1 LDARVSAGLSLL
13 DTSVWSRL
21 RDGRILGAQAR
32 GLAAR
37 IERGELAT
45 CEPLILEMR
54 YSTRGAKDFGLLA
67 EELEALPLLTLD
79 GTAVQRA
86 LDAQAQL
93 AADRRVSHRVKPID
107 LLVAGVADRHGA
119 AVLHYDSDY
128 DLIAEHTDL
137 SFKSVWAF
145 KRGSAG

>member
-1 LDARVSAGLSLL
+1 MSAGLSLL

-21 RDGRILGAQAR
+21 RDGRIVGARAR

-37 IERGELAT
+37 IERGELAMT
-45 CEPLILEMR
+45 EPLILEMR
-54 YSTRGAKDFGLLA
+54 YSAREAKDFGMLA

-79 GTAVQRA
+79 SAAVQRA

-128 DLIAEHTDL
+128 ELIAKHTDL
-137 SFKSVWAF
+137 SFESVWAF

>member
-1 LDARVSAGLSLL
+1 VSASLSLL

-21 RDGRILGAQAR
+21 RDGRIAGERAR
-32 GLAAR
+32 GLAGR
-37 IERGELAT
+37 IERGELAM

-54 YSTRGAKDFGLLA
+54 YSAREAKDFTMLA

-79 GTAVQRA
+79 SVAVQRA

-128 DLIAEHTDL
+128 ELIAKHTDL
-137 SFKSVWAF
+137 NYQSVWAV

>member
-1 LDARVSAGLSLL
+1 VSARLSLL

-21 RDGRILGAQAR
+21 RDGRIAGERAR

-37 IERGELAT
+37 IERGELAMT
-45 CEPLILEMR
+45 EPLILELR
-54 YSTRGAKDFGLLA
+54 YSAREAKDFSMLA
-67 EELEALPLLTLD
+67 EELESLPLLTLD
-79 GTAVQRA
+79 NAAVQRA
-86 LDAQAQL
+86 MDAQSQL

-119 AVLHYDSDY
+119 TVLHYDSDY
-128 DLIAEHTDL
+128 ELIAKHTDL